1 MSLLPEIRK
10 KHFKVPI
17 KNSFHTY
24 KVDGLGIVGISDSMP
39 AEISQLA
46 EYSSFVSA
54 QAEEH
59 FWVFFNGKVQFKFE
73 CQSKIVSHFLFDYN
87 VAVLLTDLPSI
98 QDGMKKSKFFPIL
111 SSESKN
117 LKSLIETFMFSI
129 ETENF
134 LLFL

>member
-1 MSLLPEIRK
+1 
-10 KHFKVPI
+10 
-17 KNSFHTY
+17 
-24 KVDGLGIVGISDSMP
+24 MP

-98 QDGMKKSKFFPIL
+98 QDGMKKSKLFPIL

>member
-1 MSLLPEIRK
+1 M
-10 KHFKVPI
+10 PI

-98 QDGMKKSKFFPIL
+98 QDGMKKSKLFPIL

-117 LKSLIETFMFSI
+117 LKSLIETFMFSM

>member
-1 MSLLPEIRK
+1 M
-10 KHFKVPI
+10 PI
-17 KNSFHTY
+17 KNCFHTY
-24 KVDGLGIVGISDSMP
+24 KVDGLGIIGISDSMP

-54 QAEEH
+54 QADEH

-98 QDGMKKSKFFPIL
+98 QDRVINSRA
-111 SSESKN
+111 
-117 LKSLIETFMFSI
+117 LIGRVPRQLI
-129 ETENF
+129 
-134 LLFL
+134 

>member
-1 MSLLPEIRK
+1 M
-10 KHFKVPI
+10 PI

-98 QDGMKKSKFFPIL
+98 QDGMKKSKLFPIL

>member
-1 MSLLPEIRK
+1 M
-10 KHFKVPI
+10 PI

-39 AEISQLA
+39 AEITQLA

-98 QDGMKKSKFFPIL
+98 QDGMRNQNIFKFYRVNLKIRRLKSKRSCFRTRLRTFNY
-111 SSESKN
+111 SSKGR
-117 LKSLIETFMFSI
+117 KFSRK
-129 ETENF
+129 
-134 LLFL
+134 